1 MGYITR
7 RVLQKDAPIIL
18 GYWVLG
24 MACGMLGEKAGLNPF
39 HMFIMSVLAF
49 AGSSQF
55 IGIAMMLQSA
65 SYISIAL
72 TILMVNLRYS
82 LFTSTLA
89 PLVARKSGLYTTLFS
104 YGTTDETFALNLSSF
119 QDEEE
124 HWTHEEALG
133 LDLLSMVVWA
143 IANAFGC
150 YASRL
155 VHLDLSL
162 VSYILTA
169 MFLGIW
175 SNYLKNRTMI
185 ITGLAAGVLA
195 VLLSQVVPY
204 KLHIVLASLNPSGL
218 AAWLYLKHEK
228 KTQPAE
234 PAAEDEDSCG
244 SMEGGSEA
252 VARPTFS
259 A

>member
-143 IANAFGC
+143 IATAFGC

-204 KLHIVLASLNPSGL
+204 KLHIVLASLIPSGL

-234 PAAEDEDSCG
+234 PAAEDEESCG

-252 VARPTFS
+252 
-259 A
+259 

>member
-162 VSYILTA
+162 VTYILTA

-204 KLHIVLASLNPSGL
+204 KLHIVLASLIPSGL

-234 PAAEDEDSCG
+234 PAAEDEESCG

-252 VARPTFS
+252 
-259 A
+259 

>member
-82 LFTSTLA
+82 LSTSTLA

-204 KLHIVLASLNPSGL
+204 KLHIVLASLIPSGL

-234 PAAEDEDSCG
+234 PAAEDEESCG

-252 VARPTFS
+252 
-259 A
+259 

>member
-204 KLHIVLASLNPSGL
+204 KLHIVLASLIPSGL

-234 PAAEDEDSCG
+234 PATEDEESCG

-252 VARPTFS
+252 
-259 A
+259 

>member
-155 VHLDLSL
+155 IHLDLSL

-204 KLHIVLASLNPSGL
+204 KLHIVLASLVPSGL

-234 PAAEDEDSCG
+234 PAAEDEESCG

-252 VARPTFS
+252 
-259 A
+259 

>member
-162 VSYILTA
+162 VSYILTT

-204 KLHIVLASLNPSGL
+204 KLHIVLASLIPSGL

-234 PAAEDEDSCG
+234 PAAEDEESCG

-252 VARPTFS
+252 
-259 A
+259 

>member
-204 KLHIVLASLNPSGL
+204 KLHIVLASLIPSGI
-218 AAWLYLKHEK
+218 AAWLYMKHGGKGASPSEEGEK
-228 KTQPAE
+228 LSETD
-234 PAAEDEDSCG
+234 DEEVYG
-244 SMEGGSEA
+244 TMEEGGSD
-252 VARPTFS
+252 V
-259 A
+259 

>member
-104 YGTTDETFALNLSSF
+104 YGTTDETFALHLSSF

-204 KLHIVLASLNPSGL
+204 KLHIVLASLIPSGL

-252 VARPTFS
+252 
-259 A
+259 

>member
-204 KLHIVLASLNPSGL
+204 KLHIVLASLIPSGL

-228 KTQPAE
+228 KPQPAE
-234 PAAEDEDSCG
+234 PAAEDEESCR

-252 VARPTFS
+252 
-259 A
+259 

>member
-155 VHLDLSL
+155 IHLDLSL

-204 KLHIVLASLNPSGL
+204 KLHIVLASLIPSGL

-252 VARPTFS
+252 
-259 A
+259 

>member
-65 SYISIAL
+65 SYISVAR
-72 TILMVNLRYS
+72 TILMVNLRCS
-82 LFTSTLA
+82 LFASTLA

-204 KLHIVLASLNPSGL
+204 KLHIVLASLIPSGL

-234 PAAEDEDSCG
+234 PAAEDEESCG

-252 VARPTFS
+252 
-259 A
+259 

>member
-89 PLVARKSGLYTTLFS
+89 PLVARKSSLYTTLFS

-204 KLHIVLASLNPSGL
+204 KLHIVLASLIPSGL

-234 PAAEDEDSCG
+234 PAAEDEESCG

-252 VARPTFS
+252 
-259 A
+259 

>member
-24 MACGMLGEKAGLNPF
+24 MACDMLGEKAGLNPF

-204 KLHIVLASLNPSGL
+204 KLHIVLASLIPSGL

-252 VARPTFS
+252 
-259 A
+259 

>member
-89 PLVARKSGLYTTLFS
+89 PLVTRKSGLYTTLFS

-204 KLHIVLASLNPSGL
+204 KLHIVLASLIPSGL

-234 PAAEDEDSCG
+234 PAAEDEESCG

-252 VARPTFS
+252 
-259 A
+259 

>member
-204 KLHIVLASLNPSGL
+204 KLHIVLASLIPSGL

-228 KTQPAE
+228 KPQPAE
-234 PAAEDEDSCG
+234 PAAEDEESCG

-252 VARPTFS
+252 
-259 A
+259 

>member
-89 PLVARKSGLYTTLFS
+89 PLVARKSGMYTTLFS

-204 KLHIVLASLNPSGL
+204 KLHIVLASLIPSGL

-252 VARPTFS
+252 
-259 A
+259 

>member
-89 PLVARKSGLYTTLFS
+89 PLVARKSDLYTTLFS

-204 KLHIVLASLNPSGL
+204 KLHIVLASLIPSGL

-234 PAAEDEDSCG
+234 PAAEDEESCG

-252 VARPTFS
+252 
-259 A
+259 

>member
-89 PLVARKSGLYTTLFS
+89 PLVARKSGLSTTLFS

-204 KLHIVLASLNPSGL
+204 KLHIVLASLIPSGL

-252 VARPTFS
+252 
-259 A
+259 

>member
-24 MACGMLGEKAGLNPF
+24 MACGMLGEKTGLNPF

-204 KLHIVLASLNPSGL
+204 KLHIVLASLIPSGL

-252 VARPTFS
+252 
-259 A
+259 

>member
-7 RVLQKDAPIIL
+7 RVLQKDSPIIL

-204 KLHIVLASLNPSGL
+204 KLHIVLASLIPSGL

-252 VARPTFS
+252 
-259 A
+259 

>member
-1 MGYITR
+1 MGFITR

-204 KLHIVLASLNPSGL
+204 KLHIVLASLIPSGL

-252 VARPTFS
+252 
-259 A
+259 

>member
-65 SYISIAL
+65 SYISVAR
-72 TILMVNLRYS
+72 TILMVNLRCS

-204 KLHIVLASLNPSGL
+204 KLHIVLASLIPSGL

-234 PAAEDEDSCG
+234 PAAEDEESCG

-252 VARPTFS
+252 
-259 A
+259 

>member
-1 MGYITR
+1 MAYITR

-89 PLVARKSGLYTTLFS
+89 PLVSKKSGLYTTLFS

-119 QDEEE
+119 QDEQE

-133 LDLLSMVVWA
+133 LDILSMVVWA
-143 IANAFGC
+143 VANAFGC

-175 SNYLKNRTMI
+175 SNYLKNRTMV
-185 ITGLAAGVLA
+185 ITGLTAGILA
-195 VLLSQVVPY
+195 VVLSQVVPY
-204 KLHIVLASLNPSGL
+204 KLHIVLASLIPSGL

-228 KTQPAE
+228 KIQPEKAPEAE
-234 PAAEDEDSCG
+234 EDCG
-244 SMEGGSEA
+244 PVEGGSEA
-252 VARPTFS
+252 
-259 A
+259 

>member
-49 AGSSQF
+49 AGGSQF

-204 KLHIVLASLNPSGL
+204 KLHIVLASLIPSGL

-234 PAAEDEDSCG
+234 PAAEDEESCG

-252 VARPTFS
+252 
-259 A
+259 

>member
-1 MGYITR
+1 MCYITR

-204 KLHIVLASLNPSGL
+204 KLHIVLASLIPSGI
-218 AAWLYLKHEK
+218 AAWLYMKHGGKGASPSEEGEK
-228 KTQPAE
+228 LSETD
-234 PAAEDEDSCG
+234 DEEVYG
-244 SMEGGSEA
+244 TMEEGGSD
-252 VARPTFS
+252 V
-259 A
+259 

>member
-82 LFTSTLA
+82 LFTSTLS

-204 KLHIVLASLNPSGL
+204 KLHIVLASLIPSGL

-252 VARPTFS
+252 
-259 A
+259 

>member
-39 HMFIMSVLAF
+39 HMLIMSVLAF

-155 VHLDLSL
+155 IHLDLSL

-185 ITGLAAGVLA
+185 ITGLAAGILA

-204 KLHIVLASLNPSGL
+204 KLHIVLASLIPSGL

-228 KTQPAE
+228 KTQPEE
-234 PAAEDEDSCG
+234 PAVENEEGCG

-252 VARPTFS
+252 
-259 A
+259 

>member
-175 SNYLKNRTMI
+175 SNYLKNRTMT

-204 KLHIVLASLNPSGL
+204 KLHIVLASLIPSGL

-252 VARPTFS
+252 
-259 A
+259 

>member
-1 MGYITR
+1 
-7 RVLQKDAPIIL
+7 
-18 GYWVLG
+18 
-24 MACGMLGEKAGLNPF
+24 
-39 HMFIMSVLAF
+39 
-49 AGSSQF
+49 
-55 IGIAMMLQSA
+55 
-65 SYISIAL
+65 
-72 TILMVNLRYS
+72 MVNLRYS

-204 KLHIVLASLNPSGL
+204 KLHIVLASLIPSGI
-218 AAWLYLKHEK
+218 AAWLYMKHGGKGASPSEEGEK
-228 KTQPAE
+228 LSETD
-234 PAAEDEDSCG
+234 DEEVYG
-244 SMEGGSEA
+244 TMEEGGSD
-252 VARPTFS
+252 V
-259 A
+259 

>member
-104 YGTTDETFALNLSSF
+104 YGTTNETFALNLSSF

-204 KLHIVLASLNPSGL
+204 KLHIVLASLIPSGL

-234 PAAEDEDSCG
+234 PAAEDEESCG

-252 VARPTFS
+252 
-259 A
+259 

>member
-39 HMFIMSVLAF
+39 HIFIMSVLAF

-204 KLHIVLASLNPSGL
+204 KLHIVLASLIPSGL

-252 VARPTFS
+252 
-259 A
+259 

>member
-1 MGYITR
+1 
-7 RVLQKDAPIIL
+7 
-18 GYWVLG
+18 
-24 MACGMLGEKAGLNPF
+24 
-39 HMFIMSVLAF
+39 
-49 AGSSQF
+49 
-55 IGIAMMLQSA
+55 
-65 SYISIAL
+65 
-72 TILMVNLRYS
+72 
-82 LFTSTLA
+82 
-89 PLVARKSGLYTTLFS
+89 
-104 YGTTDETFALNLSSF
+104 
-119 QDEEE
+119 
-124 HWTHEEALG
+124 
-133 LDLLSMVVWA
+133 MVVWA

-204 KLHIVLASLNPSGL
+204 KLHIVLASLIPSGL

-234 PAAEDEDSCG
+234 PAAEDEESCR

-252 VARPTFS
+252 
-259 A
+259 

>member
-124 HWTHEEALG
+124 NWTHEEALG

-204 KLHIVLASLNPSGL
+204 KLHIVLASLIPSGL

-234 PAAEDEDSCG
+234 PAAEDEESCG

-252 VARPTFS
+252 
-259 A
+259 

>member
-204 KLHIVLASLNPSGL
+204 KLHIVLASLIPSGL

-234 PAAEDEDSCG
+234 PAAEDEESCR

-252 VARPTFS
+252 
-259 A
+259 

>member
-18 GYWVLG
+18 GYWVMG

-204 KLHIVLASLNPSGL
+204 KLHIVLASLIPSGL

-252 VARPTFS
+252 
-259 A
+259 

>member
-24 MACGMLGEKAGLNPF
+24 MACGMLGEKAGLDPF
-39 HMFIMSVLAF
+39 LMFIMSVLAF

-204 KLHIVLASLNPSGL
+204 KLHIVLASLIPSGL

-252 VARPTFS
+252 
-259 A
+259 

>member
-204 KLHIVLASLNPSGL
+204 KLHIVLASLIPSGL

-252 VARPTFS
+252 
-259 A
+259 